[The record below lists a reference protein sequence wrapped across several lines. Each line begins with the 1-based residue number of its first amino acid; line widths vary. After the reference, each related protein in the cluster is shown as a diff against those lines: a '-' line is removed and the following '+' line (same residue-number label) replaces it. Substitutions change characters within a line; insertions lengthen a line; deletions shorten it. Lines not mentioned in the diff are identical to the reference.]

1 MPSAPPSTVSIP
13 ADVRAFLADTR
24 YAVLGTINPDGSV
37 HQTVTWYLIE
47 DDEVVVNGKE
57 GRRWTNNLRR
67 DPRLSFAVEAGAD
80 WLQLRG
86 RVQIVDE
93 PAQALADIS
102 AMARRYDDDG
112 TADEDIATFESQRRV
127 SFRLRPTSVHAELE
141 GD

>member
-1 MPSAPPSTVSIP
+1 VPNAAPSTVPIP
-13 ADVRAFLADTR
+13 AAVRAFLEDTR
-24 YAVLGTINPDGSV
+24 YAVLGTINPDGSA

-47 DDEVVVNGKE
+47 GDEVVVNGKE

-86 RVQIVDE
+86 AVVIVDE

-112 TADEDIATFESQRRV
+112 TADQDIETFRSQQRV
-127 SFRLRPTSVHAELE
+127 SFRLRPATIHAELE